1 MYDLKR
7 LGANI
12 KFLRKAHGETQSEL
26 GAAIN
31 VEKNTISNYENG
43 KREPDEATLTSI
55 AKHFMFT
62 VEELIHLDFSGI
74 GSIKLDTKAFI
85 RNLDIVLPIISS
97 DKAMNNESFCKAY
110 KAHKRMYECFKN
122 EELDDLDFIDD
133 CFDNYEKA
141 EEDDDAKIEA
151 VGNIIALLYFTLLS
165 LTIPALFSKPTAIVL
180 QLAKND
186 SDVQKA
192 IQNRDPDFEKGAEEI
207 LAEIHGSEE
216 FNEEMNKHRLV
227 LKQST
232 KWTELADYY
241 LALQYVWGIVDN
253 DLTFEFNRRIG
264 SEMLDLIAVI
274 DNGHHVLRVVFAED
288 KRLRVAFGRE
298 RECERSR
305 DLRIVRHDR
314 LGRIPINI
322 RAENRNLPGCQHF
335 KVIYLAGLDV
345 ALREHVNA
353 SGRIV
358 DFDVA

>member
-26 GAAIN
+26 GTAIN

-55 AKHFMFT
+55 AEHFMFT

-74 GSIKLDTKAFI
+74 GSIKFDSKAFI

-97 DKAMNNESFCKAY
+97 DNAMKNESFSKAY
-110 KAHKRMYECFKN
+110 NAHKKLYECFKN

-141 EEDDDAKIEA
+141 AEDDDAEIEA

-165 LTIPALFSKPTAIVL
+165 LTIPTIISKPTALLL
-180 QLAKND
+180 QVAKND

-192 IQNRDPDFEKGAEEI
+192 IQNRDADFEKGAEEI

-216 FNEEMNKHRLV
+216 FEEEMNKYRCV
-227 LKQST
+227 LKQSMR
-232 KWTELADYY
+232 WSELADYY
-241 LALQYVWGIVDN
+241 LALQYAWNIVDN

-264 SEMLDLIAVI
+264 SEMLDALVSVKNRYAIQYEI
-274 DNGHHVLRVVFAED
+274 LCLESI
-288 KRLRVAFGRE
+288 GR
-298 RECERSR
+298 RSSQT
-305 DLRIVRHDR
+305 V
-314 LGRIPINI
+314 G
-322 RAENRNLPGCQHF
+322 
-335 KVIYLAGLDV
+335 
-345 ALREHVNA
+345 
-353 SGRIV
+353 
-358 DFDVA
+358 